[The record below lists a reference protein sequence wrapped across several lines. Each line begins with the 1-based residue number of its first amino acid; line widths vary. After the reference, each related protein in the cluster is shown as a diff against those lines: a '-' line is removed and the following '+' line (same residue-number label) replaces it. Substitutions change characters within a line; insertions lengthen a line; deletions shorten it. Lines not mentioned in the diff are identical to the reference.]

1 MKPRGDGS
9 PDHLDHGQHAD
20 KHVDFGELEDLNAA
34 TALQ

>member
-1 MKPRGDGS
+1 MGTSAGG

-20 KHVDFGELEDLNAA
+20 RHVDYKEFEDLNAM